1 MTIPQF
7 QTRYGIFQ
15 AKKVGFDLTQISN
28 HLTFNYV
35 LTALIRLPII
45 SSSFPAP
52 VNRSGRAACGG
63 SGPVTPAA
71 AVADPLAGAAVAGGP
86 PPMLWRPWLLPLAPL

>member
-1 MTIPQF
+1 MAIPD
-7 QTRYGIFQ
+7 TVPYGIFQ

-45 SSSFPAP
+45 SSSPFPAP
-52 VNRSGRAACGG
+52 PENRSGRAACGG
-63 SGPVTPAA
+63 SGPVTAA

-86 PPMLWRPWLLPLAPL
+86 LWRPWLLPLAPL